1 MTEDA
6 ARYGGVAIALHW
18 TGAALVFCGFALGLW
33 MTGLDFSPA
42 KLRYYAWHKWIGV
55 TAFVVAAARLAWRAA
70 VPPPPLQDR
79 VAPWQRRAAAVVHLL
94 LYALLLAVPVSGWLY
109 SSAAGV
115 EVVYLGVLPLPNPIA
130 KDREVAQLLL
140 LAHRT
145 LNFSLAAAVALHVG
159 AALWHGLAARD
170 GVLER
175 MLPRRR

>member
-18 TGAALVFCGFALGLW
+18 TGAALVICGFALGLW
-33 MTGLDFSPA
+33 MTALDFSPA
-42 KLRYYAWHKWIGV
+42 KLRYYAWHRWIGV

-70 VPPPPLQDR
+70 VPPPPLPDR
-79 VAPWQRRAAAVVHLL
+79 VAPWQRRAASAGHRL
-94 LYALLLAVPVSGWLY
+94 LYALLFAVPVSGWLY

-115 EVVYLGVLPLPNPIA
+115 AVVYLGVLPLPTPIA
-130 KDREVAQLLL
+130 KDRDVAQALL

-145 LNFSLAAAVALHVG
+145 LNYTLAAAVTAHVA
-159 AALWHGLAARD
+159 AALWHGLVERD